1 MINLISMAKIFATLF
16 FFFIIVSFF
25 VWPLNLRAA
34 ASDVIF
40 TEIMYDL
47 AGADTNHEW
56 VEIYN
61 SGSGPVTLIDGSG
74 NDSWRFNNGS
84 NHILTLVQGNLT
96 LPAGGVA
103 VLTST
108 STTFLI
114 DHPGF
119 SGTLIDTVMSLN
131 NTSDTLKLSAD
142 KGATFFGEITYQN
155 TWGGNGDGKSL
166 EKINLSGGNESSNW
180 RASAAAGGTPGAVTK
195 PSPITSATTTS
206 TSAPNQ
212 SATGG
217 GGSGSGAT
225 IATAPTLK
233 AEAGADVVIETGQPI
248 AFSGLASQGAKTYK
262 WYLGDGSVKDG
273 AELVYTYQFPG
284 TYLVTLEVGNG
295 ADTNIDQSRVFV
307 FGGKVLINEFF
318 IGAASTTAS
327 NAAGGWLELY
337 NPNNFSADISGW
349 ILDTGETKFSAPNF
363 VLIPAK
369 GFLVLSQNIT
379 GLDLSKSGKIQLK
392 YPNGF
397 TVDVVSFD
405 KNKPEA
411 SANRSADGFFWSKEL
426 TPGRPNVI
434 VSSSPNIGLNST
446 ILPQTVLSKPQE
458 NPRVLAT
465 TAYNIV
471 AELPADASN
480 GENFYG
486 NNPAISAQLP
496 FWQKISKS
504 IFFWIFSTAL
514 LGAMIS
520 WGYITMFRK
529 K

>member
-1 MINLISMAKIFATLF
+1 MR
-16 FFFIIVSFF
+16 
-25 VWPLNLRAA
+25 RA
-34 ASDVIF
+34 
-40 TEIMYDL
+40 
-47 AGADTNHEW
+47 
-56 VEIYN
+56 
-61 SGSGPVTLIDGSG
+61 
-74 NDSWRFNNGS
+74 DSSPRARV
-84 NHILTLVQGNLT
+84 LERV
-96 LPAGGVA
+96 AA
-103 VLTST
+103 VLSALLCLLFTAG
-108 STTFLI
+108 LR
-114 DHPGF
+114 DVPPGM
-119 SGTLIDTVMSLN
+119 VRPM
-131 NTSDTLKLSAD
+131 
-142 KGATFFGEITYQN
+142 
-155 TWGGNGDGKSL
+155 
-166 EKINLSGGNESSNW
+166 
-180 RASAAAGGTPGAVTK
+180 ASAAASTRDAILKVTV
-195 PSPITSATTTS
+195 TQNSAAARGVSVRAFNVEGERVELAGQGETDANGVAMLS
-206 TSAPNQ
+206 HLPHIEVIARMRSLI
-212 SATGG
+212 
-217 GGSGSGAT
+217 GSGSGAT